1 MHGVHLAAVQSRC
14 GQFVSP
20 HSLEI
25 RPAHPWVISGG
36 IVGGVSLAL
45 VGFLDNVWLIGISYC
60 VCMIGLNMMI
70 APVIATLSDRVPANM
85 RGTMSAFLAGGTAVG
100 SALGQML
107 GSRFLSN
114 QIPGF
119 LLSGT
124 LMGLAGICTVL
135 VWPKE
140 PSSKHLAKTSNGFGD
155 MLKSFIPPPKAP
167 VISGWRSWG
176 VPVHL
181 RVLHDTQLPTVCA

>member
-1 MHGVHLAAVQSRC
+1 
-14 GQFVSP
+14 
-20 HSLEI
+20 
-25 RPAHPWVISGG
+25 
-36 IVGGVSLAL
+36 
-45 VGFLDNVWLIGISYC
+45 
-60 VCMIGLNMMI
+60 MIGLNMMI